1 MKFNSNG
8 PKRVGIFSDIHG
20 NVHALNAVLAEL
32 EKEQVDFIVCCGDV
46 VGYGGNPN
54 QCVEI
59 LRQREIPTIAGN
71 HDFAALALVDIT
83 YFNDIAR
90 EAIIWTRDQL
100 SPDNLAFLKE
110 LPLSIELDDMLFVH
124 ASPNSP
130 ESWNYI
136 ITMGQARTGF
146 QHFTQRVCFIG
157 HSHTPFIVENN
168 DGNLACP
175 ETPHVR
181 MRENCRYLVNVGSV
195 GQPRDRNP
203 DACFAI
209 YDREAKTIEIRR
221 ATYDMAGAQEAIMS
235 NGLPSELADRLA
247 YGL

>member
-1 MKFNSNG
+1 MRSEISG

-20 NVHALNAVLAEL
+20 NVQALQSVLEEL
-32 EKEQVDFIVCCGDV
+32 QSEQVDFMLCCGDV

-54 QCVEI
+54 DCVEL
-59 LRQREIPTIAGN
+59 LRERQIPTIAGN
-71 HDFAALALVDIT
+71 HDYAALNLVDIT

-90 EAIIWTRDQL
+90 EAILWTRQEL
-100 SPDNLAFLKE
+100 SPDNIAFLKE
-110 LPLSIELDDMLFVH
+110 LPLSIEMDDMLFVH
-124 ASPNSP
+124 ASPNNP

-146 QHFTQRVCFIG
+146 QHFSQRVCFIG

-168 DGNLACP
+168 EGNLTCP
-175 ETPHVR
+175 DSPR
-181 MRENCRYLVNVGSV
+181 AQCRENCRYLVNVGSV

-203 DACFAI
+203 AACYAI
-209 YDREAKTIEIRR
+209 YDRETHVIEIRR
-221 ATYDMAGAQEAIMS
+221 ASYDMSGAQESILS
-235 NGLPSELADRLA
+235 QGLPPELAERLA